1 VIDSTIEPGR
11 RLTKARRQAGTDR
24 RPEVAPKQD
33 RSRANREA
41 LLDALMDLLYE
52 RPYAD
57 IGVADIARRAGMT
70 TGAVYGRFGD
80 KRGVAIA
87 LHERFAVRASQT
99 MEDWGARPQWATAT
113 PREIINNWTRGAINF
128 GRMYRPLLSLRMND
142 PLVGEQY
149 SELITRPPRILARL
163 LRVAMPDRA
172 GEGFDRD
179 VEWAARAALAVLERF
194 DLDDD
199 ELYGRIEIMLCR
211 LIGVN

>member
-1 VIDSTIEPGR
+1 MIDSTIEPGR
-11 RLTKARRQAGTDR
+11 RLTKIRRQAGTAR

-87 LHERFAVRASQT
+87 LHERFAARASQT
-99 MEDWGARPQWATAT
+99 MEDWGARPQWATAS
-113 PREIINNWTRGAINF
+113 PSEIISSWTRGAINF
-128 GRMYRPLLSLRMND
+128 GRMYRPLLTLMSND
-142 PLVGEQY
+142 PVVREHHSDLMA
-149 SELITRPPRILARL
+149 RPPRILARL
-163 LRVAMPDRA
+163 LNAAMPDAA
-172 GEGFDRD
+172 GDGFDRD
-179 VEWAARAALAVLERF
+179 VEWAARAALAVLEQF

-199 ELYGRIEIMLCR
+199 ELYERIDIMLRR